1 MVAVYYYL
9 FSSFKISSIHC
20 GPNRVFFPFYW
31 DKTGPGR
38 CWGLAV
44 FFFPYNSHVL
54 VLMLEVQMGI
64 LKDVDHKLTG
74 NEGQSMSTS
83 YCLKNCLPENEQV
96 KLKRWGKKIPPKML
110 CML

>member
-20 GPNRVFFPFYW
+20 GPNRVFCSFYW
-31 DKTGPGR
+31 DETGPGR

-44 FFFPYNSHVL
+44 FFFPYNFYVL
-54 VLMLEVQMGI
+54 VLMVQMGI

-74 NEGQSMSTS
+74 NEGRSMSTS
-83 YCLKNCLPENEQV
+83 YCLKNYLPENEQV
-96 KLKRWGKKIPPKML
+96 KLKGWSKKTPPKML
-110 CML
+110 CTL